1 MTKILFAYDGSEESR
16 RALRYASRLRER
28 DSVIVLSVATK
39 LIEAPSTT
47 QFTEPGHGPE
57 SVQEGLE
64 DVREIMSD
72 AGVDAEYISKIGNP
86 AAEILNTAETR
97 DVELIVVGRR
107 GHTLFAR
114 WLLGSVARQVIAH
127 AACAVTVVRA
137 KDPHA

>member
-47 QFTEPGHGPE
+47 QFTEPGHGPD
-57 SVQEGLE
+57 SVQQGLE

-86 AAEILNTAETR
+86 AAEILNAAESQG
-97 DVELIVVGRR
+97 VELIILGRQ
-107 GHTLFAR
+107 GLNAVAR
-114 WLLGSVARQVIAH
+114 FLMGSVADR
-127 AACAVTVVRA
+127 VVR
-137 KDPHA
+137 HAPCDVLVVK

>member
-47 QFTEPGHGPE
+47 QFTEPGHGPD
-57 SVQEGLE
+57 SVQQGLE

-107 GHTLFAR
+107 GLHPVERF
-114 WLLGSVARQVIAH
+114 LLGSVADRVVQH
-127 AACAVTVVRA
+127 AACDVLVV
-137 KDPHA
+137 K

>member
-47 QFTEPGHGPE
+47 QFTEPGHGPD
-57 SVQEGLE
+57 SVQVGLD

-86 AAEILNTAETR
+86 AAEILDTAEAR
-97 DVELIVVGRR
+97 GIELIVLGRR
-107 GHTLFAR
+107 GMHTIQRFLM
-114 WLLGSVARQVIAH
+114 GSVADRVVEH
-127 AACAVTVVRA
+127 ATCDVLVV
-137 KDPHA
+137 K

>member
-47 QFTEPGHGPE
+47 QFTEPGHGPD
-57 SVQEGLE
+57 SVQVGLE

-107 GHTLFAR
+107 GLHPVERF
-114 WLLGSVARQVIAH
+114 LLGSVADRVVQH
-127 AACAVTVVRA
+127 ATCDVLVV
-137 KDPHA
+137 K

>member
-1 MTKILFAYDGSEESR
+1 MTKILFAYDGSDESR
-16 RALRYASRLRER
+16 RALRYASRLSER
-28 DSVIVLSVATK
+28 DNVIVLSVATK

-47 QFTEPGHGPE
+47 QFTEPGHGPD
-57 SVQEGLE
+57 SVQQGLE

-107 GHTLFAR
+107 GLHPVERF
-114 WLLGSVARQVIAH
+114 LLGSVADRVVQH
-127 AACAVTVVRA
+127 AACDVLVV
-137 KDPHA
+137 K

>member
-47 QFTEPGHGPE
+47 QFTEPGHGPD
-57 SVQEGLE
+57 SVQQGLE

-107 GHTLFAR
+107 GLHPVERF
-114 WLLGSVARQVIAH
+114 LLGSVADRVVQH
-127 AACAVTVVRA
+127 AICDVLVV
-137 KDPHA
+137 K

>member
-47 QFTEPGHGPE
+47 QFTEPGHGPD

-107 GHTLFAR
+107 GLHPVERF
-114 WLLGSVARQVIAH
+114 LLGSVADRVVQH
-127 AACAVTVVRA
+127 AACDVLVV
-137 KDPHA
+137 K